1 MKCLCIDDEPLA
13 LNKICEYVRR
23 VPFLELAGGA
33 CDVYEAMSILA
44 AQKIDVLFTDIN
56 MPDLNGMEFV
66 RSLEHRPIVIFT
78 TAYSEYAIEGF
89 KVDALDYLLKPF
101 SFADF
106 CKASNKAYK
115 QYRLQEDAKSSR
127 QVDRRPYFYVKAD
140 GRMVRIDY
148 DNILY
153 FEGQSEY
160 VRIVLEIGK
169 PVVTLLTMKMLESHL
184 PVDTFKRVH
193 RSFIVNVSKI
203 VQVAMSRVTM
213 SEETIIPIGD
223 QYKDSFT
230 TFIQQ
235 YFLSK

>member
-23 VPFLELAGGA
+23 VPFLELVGGT

-44 AQKIDVLFTDIN
+44 AQQVDVLFSDIN

-115 QYRLQEDAKSSR
+115 QFKLQENAKSSGKDER
-127 QVDRRPYFYVKAD
+127 QPYFYVKAD

-148 DNILY
+148 ENILY

-160 VRIVLEIGK
+160 VRIVLESGK

-184 PVDTFKRVH
+184 PANSFKRVH

-203 VQVAMSRVTM
+203 VQVANSRITM
-213 SEETIIPIGD
+213 RDEAIIPVGD
-223 QYKDSFT
+223 QYKDSFS